1 MRPDEVLAA
10 SLYGVSIGGAS
21 VMRPV
26 TGSAGPT
33 LEGAMAVRGALAAP
47 EQCSQAVVLR
57 PLAATRHTTPL
68 AGLPSDADLM
78 RRTSL
83 MPGGEVLLPAG

>member
-1 MRPDEVLAA
+1 M
-10 SLYGVSIGGAS
+10 GGAS

-33 LEGAMAVRGALAAP
+33 REGAMAVRGSPLAAP
-47 EQCSQAVVLR
+47 EQCSQAVVLVPWLPPGTPR
-57 PLAATRHTTPL
+57 PWQGSPVMRISCGATP
-68 AGLPSDADLM
+68 
-78 RRTSL
+78 L

>member
-1 MRPDEVLAA
+1 M
-10 SLYGVSIGGAS
+10 GGAS

-47 EQCSQAVVLR
+47 EQCSQAVVLVPWLPPGTPR
-57 PLAATRHTTPL
+57 PWQGSPV
-68 AGLPSDADLM
+68 M
-78 RRTSL
+78 RIS
-83 MPGGEVLLPAG
+83 GGALL